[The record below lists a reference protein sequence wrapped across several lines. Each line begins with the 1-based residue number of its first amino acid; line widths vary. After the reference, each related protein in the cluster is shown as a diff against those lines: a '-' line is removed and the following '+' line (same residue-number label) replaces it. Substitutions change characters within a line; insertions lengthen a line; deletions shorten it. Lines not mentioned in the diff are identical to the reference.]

1 MIKIEFK
8 IGKTEYQLWNDTKGN
23 HMFGKFLCTNEK
35 TGDKTFAVEGG
46 NYYATLGN
54 AVSAI
59 LQHKINRETCK
70 TFKKLVQVQQE
81 SLEWIKDTFG
91 QFDIKVTARRRK

>member
-23 HMFGKFLCTNEK
+23 HMFGKFSHI
-35 TGDKTFAVEGG
+35 DKRNGNKMFESDE